1 MSNKVKPPE
10 YQVLT
15 IVRRPEV
22 RLETRSLPAL
32 AQTMVLWA
40 PDTAG
45 PWSAVTIR
53 HISMNWQAYLGN
65 LGTHTT
71 SVRDTTQMQMFVKSP
86 APPELR

>member
-1 MSNKVKPPE
+1 M
-10 YQVLT
+10 
-15 IVRRPEV
+15 

-65 LGTHTT
+65 LGTDTT
-71 SVRDTTQMQMFVKSP
+71 SVRDGTQMQMFVKFPVS
-86 APPELR
+86 PELR